1 MTRAGEGMENMKSH
15 RYFACG
21 LLSLALAMSWSNPVA
36 AKEGRVLIDGS
47 STVAP
52 VTMAAAEMFR
62 SVDRDIQVTVGISG
76 TGGGFKKFL
85 DQDPKLRTDINDA
98 SRSIKPSEIKKAK
111 SLGIEFIEFP
121 IAIDGIA
128 VVINPAN
135 DFCDSLTVE
144 ELKKIWMP
152 GSTINNWNQIRSD
165 FPDMPL
171 KLYGPG
177 PDSGTFDYFTE
188 AIVGESKASRSDYT
202 ASESDNQLVHGV
214 AGDRGALGYFGFSY
228 YEANKRRLKIIGI
241 DPGTGNPVVPSLEV
255 IGGGT
260 YKPLSRPLFMY
271 VNKASWENKP
281 EVRKFV
287 TFILDNARKIVE
299 HPRVNYVAL
308 PDQLYDIAR
317 QRLEE
322 GVTGTVF
329 GEEGSHTSKSL
340 VALFKP

>member
-1 MTRAGEGMENMKSH
+1 MKTQ
-15 RYFACG
+15 RLFAIG
-21 LLSLALAMSWSNPVA
+21 LVSLALAMSSSPA
-36 AKEGRVLIDGS
+36 AAGEGRVLIDGS

-62 SVDRDIQVTVGISG
+62 SVDRDIQITVGISG

-85 DQDPKLRTDINDA
+85 DKDPKLRTDINDA
-98 SRSIKPSEIKKAK
+98 SRSIKPSEIEKAE
-111 SLGIEFIEFP
+111 SLGIEYIEFP

-128 VVINPAN
+128 VVVNPAN
-135 DFCDSLTVE
+135 DFCNSLTVE

-152 GSTINNWNQIRSD
+152 GSTISNWNQIRSE

-228 YEANKRRLKIIGI
+228 YEANKRRLKVIGV
-241 DPGTGNPVVPSLEV
+241 DPGTGDPVVPSLEV
-255 IGGGT
+255 IAEGV

-281 EVRKFV
+281 EVRKYMN
-287 TFILDNARKIVE
+287 FILDNAKKIVE

-308 PDQLYDIAR
+308 ENQLYDIAR

-340 VALFKP
+340 VELFKP